1 MLLESTF
8 TPYYIATTIPIDCIL
23 PPKEKQRVYNNFSS
37 KYLENIF
44 PIHYTNSIEELV
56 NKMNEEHGKRAKLMP
71 NLQSDQEIVAVI
83 TEKIGAAPAELT
95 YNDDNRLIKLGLSG
109 LALTQ
114 LPPELWQLINL
125 HELYLDNNQL
135 SQLPPEIGQLTNLQ
149 TLVIHHNQLSQLPP
163 ELWLLANLQKLYLDY
178 NQLSQVPSEIGQL
191 TNLHKLW
198 LNNNQINQLP
208 SEIGQLINLQKLRLD
223 DNQLS
228 QLPPNL
234 WQLTS
239 LKNLWLNHNLI
250 DEISPEIGQLANL
263 QELRLDRNQ
272 LSQLPTELWQLNNL
286 QMLDL
291 GNNQLSRIPTEIRQ
305 MTNLQTLLLNNN
317 QLSEIPSEIGRLT
330 NMQALIL
337 YLNQL
342 SQLPTELCQLAN
354 LQRLDLTD
362 NQLNQLPAEIGQLTN
377 LQELYL
383 DNNELSQLPP
393 KLWQLTSLK
402 ELQLNHNPLDEIPP
416 EIGQLTNLQRLG
428 LEKNQLSRLPP
439 EIGLLTNLQRLDLTD
454 NQLSQLPAEIGLLT
468 NLQEL
473 RLDTNQLS
481 QLPPEIGLLTSLL
494 ILYFNGN
501 KLSQLPP
508 EIGLLTSLLI
518 LNLSNNQLSQFPPE
532 LWSLTNLQEL
542 WLENNQLSQLPP
554 EVGLLT
560 NLQQLHLYQNQ
571 LSQLPI
577 ELWQLTNLHIL
588 YLSDNQL
595 SQLPPEIGL
604 QTNLQELGLG
614 ENQLSQVPP
623 EIGLL
628 TNLQLLYLYDTQLSQ
643 LPPEIGLLTNLQ
655 ELYLDHNQLSQLP
668 LELWQL
674 INLQKLRFDNN
685 LLDEIPPE
693 IAQLTNLQE
702 LNLSNT
708 KLKRLPTA
716 IGQLTSLQTLNVA
729 DVPTLQSPPPEIVA
743 RGTAD
748 ILTFL
753 RELRESSM
761 TRYESKLLIVG
772 EGGTGKSSLLRTLRG
787 DTFDSNL
794 STTHGIEVD
803 RLQLPSPQHEIILN
817 TWDFGGQQIYH
828 ATHQFFL
835 TKRSLYIVAWN
846 ARLGVEQGRLDYWL
860 ETIKAHAPDAPVLL
874 VATYIDERMPDL
886 NYQLYKDVYP
896 QIVGHLGVSNK
907 NREGITELKTL
918 LADQALRLPL
928 MGQPWPEKWLHAENV
943 LSARPEHHIDAD
955 TYVRCCSTCEVEA
968 DIAKGSLGNYLHDLG
983 KILYFRDDY
992 VLSNLIVLKPNWVT
1006 KAISRI
1012 LDDEATSRKQGI
1024 LLHSDLP
1031 RIWAV
1036 DEDGQPYESHLYPI
1050 FLRLMERFYLSYQ
1063 IEADSPGDHSTSSL
1077 IPQSLPYQPP
1087 ISLPAW
1093 PKSPPAGQ
1101 TQVEMVYRF
1110 DFLPSGIMSWFIVRT
1125 HRFSQNLHWR
1135 EGVLLAYEGHQA
1147 RAELNP
1153 MQRELR
1159 LLVQGPLPQNFFTI
1173 LMNTMDV
1180 ILARFEGLKVRREIP
1195 CNCHWQREETEPC
1208 PHFYRYEELVRRM
1221 QARRYKVECPE
1232 SFNEVS
1238 VPTLLYG
1245 IHISTDQQVMEDIQ
1259 QGQQEIKQSL
1269 KKLEKLDVI
1278 LGKLNQQS
1286 ELIARNF
1293 TRQWNLEMKKME
1305 AECPNTFIL
1314 MPGENKPFD
1323 PKNWVSRDYRLCLVC
1338 QHPPGPHRVGD
1349 SYYLRKAKE
1358 WWTTVGPWLNH
1369 LINFLKFAVPM
1380 GKAVGVVVEAV
1391 DILPDIKQ
1399 IQAHIDLLEVIAQD
1413 LPESVSYDSMKD
1425 VDEQTQ
1431 TDQYQRTVGPAL
1443 RALHSF
1449 LNEADPSQ
1457 LWGGLDKTLTPDGNI
1472 LWLCDKH
1479 RQQYVARPLKLEA

>member
-125 HELYLDNNQL
+125 HELYLD
-135 SQLPPEIGQLTNLQ
+135 
-149 TLVIHHNQLSQLPP
+149 
-163 ELWLLANLQKLYLDY
+163 
-178 NQLSQVPSEIGQL
+178 
-191 TNLHKLW
+191 
-198 LNNNQINQLP
+198 
-208 SEIGQLINLQKLRLD
+208 

-228 QLPPNL
+228 QLPPKL

-342 SQLPTELCQLAN
+342 SQLPTEMCQLA
-354 LQRLDLTD
+354 
-362 NQLNQLPAEIGQLTN
+362 
-377 LQELYL
+377 
-383 DNNELSQLPP
+383 
-393 KLWQLTSLK
+393 
-402 ELQLNHNPLDEIPP
+402 
-416 EIGQLTNLQRLG
+416 
-428 LEKNQLSRLPP
+428 
-439 EIGLLTNLQRLDLTD
+439 NLQRLDLTD

-674 INLQKLRFDNN
+674 INLQKLRLDNN

-702 LNLSNT
+702 LDLSNN
-708 KLKRLPTA
+708 KLRRLPTE
-716 IGQLTSLQTLNVA
+716 IGQLTGLQTLILA
-729 DVPTLQSPPPEIVA
+729 DIPTLETPPPEIVA
-743 RGTAD
+743 RGTVD
-748 ILTFL
+748 ILAFL
-753 RELRESSM
+753 RELQESSI
-761 TRYESKLLIVG
+761 TRYESKLLLVG
-772 EGGTGKSSLLRTLRG
+772 EGGTGKSSLLRALRN

-794 STTHGIEVD
+794 STTHGMEVD
-803 RLQLPSPQHEIILN
+803 RLQLLSSHHEITLN

-846 ARLGVEQGRLDYWL
+846 ARLGAEQVRLEYWL
-860 ETIKAHAPDAPVLL
+860 EAIQAHAPDAPMLL
-874 VATYIDERMPDL
+874 VATHIDERTPDL
-886 NYQLYKDVYP
+886 NYKLYKDVYP

-907 NREGITELKTL
+907 NRQGIAELKAA
-918 LADQALRLPL
+918 LADQASQLPL
-928 MGQPWPEKWLHAENV
+928 IGQPWPEKWLRAEEV
-943 LSARPEHHIDAD
+943 LLARPEHHIDAD
-955 TYVRCCSTCEVEA
+955 TYTHCCSTCEVEA

-992 VLSNLIVLKPNWVT
+992 VLSNLVVLKPNWVT
-1006 KAISRI
+1006 KAISRV
-1012 LDDEATSRKQGI
+1012 LDDEATSKKQGI

-1036 DEDGQPYESHLYPI
+1036 DEEGQPYESHLYPI

-1077 IPQSLPYQPP
+1077 IPQLLPYQPP
-1087 ISLPAW
+1087 TGLSMW
-1093 PKSPPAGQ
+1093 PKSPPEGQ

-1110 DFLPSGIMSWFIVRT
+1110 DFLPPGIMSWFIVRT
-1125 HRFSQNLHWR
+1125 HRFSQDLHWR

-1153 MQRELR
+1153 MQREFR
-1159 LLVQGPLPQNFFTI
+1159 LLIQGPLPQNFFTI

-1195 CNCHWQREETEPC
+1195 CNCHWLREETEPC

-1232 SFNEVS
+1232 SFNEIS
-1238 VPTLLYG
+1238 VPSLLYG

-1269 KKLEKLDVI
+1269 KELEKLDVI

-1293 TRQWNLEMKKME
+1293 TRQWNLEMQKME
-1305 AECPNTFIL
+1305 AECPNTF
-1314 MPGENKPFD
+1314 F
-1323 PKNWVSRDYRLCLVC
+1323 
-1338 QHPPGPHRVGD
+1338 
-1349 SYYLRKAKE
+1349 
-1358 WWTTVGPWLNH
+1358 
-1369 LINFLKFAVPM
+1369 LIS
-1380 GKAVGVVVEAV
+1380 GK
-1391 DILPDIKQ
+1391 K
-1399 IQAHIDLLEVIAQD
+1399 
-1413 LPESVSYDSMKD
+1413 Y
-1425 VDEQTQ
+1425 
-1431 TDQYQRTVGPAL
+1431 
-1443 RALHSF
+1443 
-1449 LNEADPSQ
+1449 
-1457 LWGGLDKTLTPDGNI
+1457 
-1472 LWLCDKH
+1472 
-1479 RQQYVARPLKLEA
+1479 

>member
-44 PIHYTNSIEELV
+44 PIHYTKSIEELG

-95 YNDDNRLIKLGLSG
+95 YNDDNSLSKLGLSG

-114 LPPELWQLINL
+114 LPPELWQLTNL

-149 TLVIHHNQLSQLPP
+149 TLVIH
-163 ELWLLANLQKLYLDY
+163 
-178 NQLSQVPSEIGQL
+178 
-191 TNLHKLW
+191 
-198 LNNNQINQLP
+198 NNQISQLP

-428 LEKNQLSRLPP
+428 LEKNQLSRLPA
-439 EIGLLTNLQRLDLTD
+439 EIGLLTNLQR
-454 NQLSQLPAEIGLLT
+454 
-468 NLQEL
+468 L

-481 QLPPEIGLLTSLL
+481 QLPPEIGL
-494 ILYFNGN
+494 
-501 KLSQLPP
+501 
-508 EIGLLTSLLI
+508 
-518 LNLSNNQLSQFPPE
+518 
-532 LWSLTNLQEL
+532 
-542 WLENNQLSQLPP
+542 
-554 EVGLLT
+554 
-560 NLQQLHLYQNQ
+560 
-571 LSQLPI
+571 
-577 ELWQLTNLHIL
+577 
-588 YLSDNQL
+588 
-595 SQLPPEIGL
+595 
-604 QTNLQELGLG
+604 
-614 ENQLSQVPP
+614 
-623 EIGLL
+623 
-628 TNLQLLYLYDTQLSQ
+628 
-643 LPPEIGLLTNLQ
+643 
-655 ELYLDHNQLSQLP
+655 
-668 LELWQL
+668 L

-748 ILTFL
+748 ILSFL
-753 RELRESSM
+753 RELQESSII
-761 TRYESKLLIVG
+761 RYESKLLLVG
-772 EGGTGKSSLLRTLRG
+772 EGGTGKSSLLRALRN

-803 RLQLPSPQHEIILN
+803 RLQLSSPHHEIILN

-835 TKRSLYIVAWN
+835 TKRSLYMVVWN

-874 VATYIDERMPDL
+874 VATHVDERVPDL
-886 NYQLYKDVYP
+886 NYQLYRDVYP
-896 QIVGHLGVSNK
+896 QIVGHLGVSIK
-907 NREGITELKTL
+907 NGVGIVELKIM

-928 MGQPWPEKWLHAENV
+928 MGQPWPEKWLRAEEV
-943 LSARPEHHIDAD
+943 LLARPQHHIDAD
-955 TYVRCCSTCEVEA
+955 TYTHCCSTCEVEA

-992 VLSNLIVLKPNWVT
+992 VLSNLVVLKPNWVT
-1006 KAISRI
+1006 KAISRV
-1012 LDDEATSRKQGI
+1012 LDDEATSKKQGI

-1036 DEDGQPYESHLYPI
+1036 DEEGQPYESHLYPI

-1077 IPQSLPYQPP
+1077 IPQLLPYQPP
-1087 ISLPAW
+1087 TGLPTW
-1093 PKSPPAGQ
+1093 PKSPAAGQ
-1101 TQVEMVYRF
+1101 SQVEMVYRF
-1110 DFLPSGIMSWFIVRT
+1110 DFLPPGIMSWFIVRT
-1125 HRFSQNLHWR
+1125 HRFSQDLHWR
-1135 EGVLLAYEGHQA
+1135 EGVLLAYESHQA

-1195 CNCHWQREETEPC
+1195 CNCHWQREETETC

-1232 SFNEVS
+1232 SFREVS

-1269 KKLEKLDVI
+1269 KELEKLNVI

-1305 AECPNTFIL
+1305 AECPNTFFL
-1314 MPGENKPFD
+1314 VSGDNKPFD
-1323 PKNWVSRDYRLCLVC
+1323 PKNWVSRNYRLYLVC
-1338 QHPPGPHRVGD
+1338 QHLPGPHQMGD
-1349 SYYLRKAKE
+1349 SDQLRKSKE

-1399 IQAHIDLLEVIAQD
+1399 IQTNIDLLEQITQD
-1413 LPESVSYDSMKD
+1413 LPDLASYDSMKD
-1425 VDEQTQ
+1425 INEPTL
-1431 TDQYQRTVGPAL
+1431 TDKYQRTVGPAL
-1443 RALHSF
+1443 RALHNF
-1449 LNEADPSQ
+1449 LNEVDPSQ
-1457 LWGGLDKTLTPDGNI
+1457 LWGGLDNIVTPDGNI
-1472 LWLCDKH
+1472 LWLCDNH
-1479 RQQYVARPLKLEA
+1479 RQQYVVKPLKLVH